1 MKLSKITIYPSFVLM
16 TFLILF
22 GGHFYS
28 LKFLIL
34 SFLLHEL
41 SHLFF
46 IKLFNQEITGIN
58 LTGIGFIIKCN
69 YRKISLFKKILI
81 SASGIIVNFI
91 LLIISIIIKNGV
103 SELLF
108 LYNKLL
114 LFINLIPILPLDG
127 GFILKYLLSYVYDDE
142 YINDLLL
149 WLGILVL
156 VIISIIAYI
165 FHLFYLYFIIPILI
179 KNIIEL
185 SKRNNLTYLNN
196 YFNLHK
202 LSIK

>member
-1 MKLSKITIYPSFVLM
+1 MKLSKINIYPSFILM

-34 SFLLHEL
+34 SFILHEL

-46 IKLFNQEITGIN
+46 IKLFNQEITEIN

-69 YRKISLFKKILI
+69 YRKISLVKKILI
-81 SASGIIVNFI
+81 SASGIIVNLV
-91 LLIISIIIKNGV
+91 LLIISIIIKNGAF
-103 SELLF
+103 ELLYS
-108 LYNKLL
+108 YNKLL
-114 LFINLIPILPLDG
+114 ILINLIPIMPLDG

-149 WLGILVL
+149 WLGMLVV
-156 VIISIIAYI
+156 VIITIVAYI
-165 FHLFYLYFIIPILI
+165 FHILYLYFIIPILI
-179 KNIIEL
+179 KNIIDL
-185 SKRNNLTYLNN
+185 KKRNNLTYLNN
-196 YFNLHK
+196 YFNIHK